1 MPIENVGGIV
11 VIVLFLVLAAY
22 SIYFNYSRRN
32 DSNKDDTGSK

>member
-1 MPIENVGGIV
+1 MSIENIGGV
-11 VIVLFLVLAAY
+11 VIIGLFVALAAY